1 MKRLTENILT
11 DAGNF
16 NFCRAYSSY
25 VGYFEHTR
33 ENGEVMLI
41 KIAFKNNHNDKHL
54 FVSLFIKEQAFVQ
67 IASFNDIA
75 GVESI
80 SEDCR
85 GDKFVEAIYHNN
97 DRIEEWL
104 NIVFH

>member
-16 NFCRAYSSY
+16 DFCRAYSSY

-41 KIAFKNNHNDKHL
+41 RITFNNNHNDKHL
-54 FVSLFIKEQAFVQ
+54 IVSLFIKEQAFVQ
-67 IASFNDIA
+67 IAGFDAIA